1 MIKEKEYLNKIDMIK
16 LDNEKELIPL
26 SFDSM
31 FKKVFTNDLELL
43 KKFILLQISEL
54 IDPDDCTITLLN
66 NELNKDKNKE
76 KKNTLDIYVT
86 VNDNIFVDIE
96 VNTERFKDIE
106 GRNILFLNKLHTLI
120 FKSGTNYK
128 TINDTKIIQLNINAN
143 ELDNKIGSDIIVYYG
158 LYTKKQYQDNKYI
171 VLKNI
176 EYYRNL
182 YYNEDAN
189 LSESELWLVMLSSKS
204 FIELYNITSKIF
216 TKEEQNRVLRSVIDM
231 CLDDFSIHEWEKEK
245 MDKYVELTKLSN
257 AREEGKADGFELG
270 KANGKNEGIRENSVR
285 VTKSML
291 EKDMDI
297 NLISEI
303 TNLSVEEIIEIKK
316 SL

>member
-1 MIKEKEYLNKIDMIK
+1 MIKEKEYLNEIDMLK
-16 LDNEKELIPL
+16 LDKEINLIPL

-31 FKKVFTNDLELL
+31 FKKVFTSDLELL

-54 IDPDDCTITLLN
+54 IDPDICTITLLN

-76 KKNTLDIYVT
+76 KKKTLDIYVT
-86 VNDNIFVDIE
+86 INDNIFVDIE

-182 YYNEDAN
+182 YYNEDVN
-189 LSESELWLVMLSSKS
+189 LSESELWLVLLSSKS

-216 TKEEQNRVLRSVIDM
+216 TKDEQDKFLRSVIDM
-231 CLDDFSIHEWEKEK
+231 CLDDFNIHEWEKEK

-270 KANGKNEGIRENSVR
+270 KVDGKNDGIREIAKNMLNKNS
-285 VTKSML
+285 
-291 EKDMDI
+291 DI
-297 NLISEI
+297 KFISEV
-303 TNLSVEEIIEIKK
+303 TNLSIEDIIKIKE

>member
-1 MIKEKEYLNKIDMIK
+1 MLK
-16 LDNEKELIPL
+16 LDKEKELIPL
-26 SFDSM
+26 SWDAM
-31 FKKVFTNDLELL
+31 FKKVFTSDLELL

-54 IDPDDCTITLLN
+54 IDPDICTITLLN

-76 KKNTLDIYVT
+76 KKKTLDIYVT
-86 VNDNIFVDIE
+86 INDNVFVDIE

-128 TINDTKIIQLNINAN
+128 TINDTKIIQLNLIAH
-143 ELDNKIGSDIIVYYG
+143 ELDNKVGSDIIVYYG
-158 LYTKKQYQDNKYI
+158 LHTKKQYQDNKYI

-182 YYNEDAN
+182 YYNEDVI
-189 LSESELWLVMLSSKS
+189 LEKSELWLVMLGSKS

-216 TKEEQNRVLRSVIDM
+216 TKEEQDKFLRSVIDM

-257 AREEGKADGFELG
+257 AREEGKADGKLEVI
-270 KANGKNEGIRENSVR
+270 KETVKN
-285 VTKSML
+285 ML

-303 TNLSVEEIIEIKK
+303 SNLSIEEIIEIKE

>member
-1 MIKEKEYLNKIDMIK
+1 MTRCL
-16 LDNEKELIPL
+16 
-26 SFDSM
+26 
-31 FKKVFTNDLELL
+31 KKVFTNDLELL

-270 KANGKNEGIRENSVR
+270 KANGFELGKADGKNEGIRETAKN
-285 VTKSML
+285 ML
-291 EKDMDI
+291 SRNLDI
-297 NLISEI
+297 KFISDV
-303 TNLSVEEIIEIKK
+303 TNLRVEEIIEIKK

>member
-1 MIKEKEYLNKIDMIK
+1 MIKEKEYLNEIDMLK

-216 TKEEQNRVLRSVIDM
+216 TKEEQNRVLRSVIEM
-231 CLDDFSIHEWEKEK
+231 SLDDFSIHEWEKEK

-270 KANGKNEGIRENSVR
+270 KVDGKNEGIRETAKN
-285 VTKSML
+285 ML
-291 EKDMDI
+291 SRNLDI
-297 NLISEI
+297 KFISDV
-303 TNLSVEEIIEIKK
+303 TNLRVEEIIEIKK